1 MVRADM
7 IVHVVRTM
15 NVDPTIDTIIA
26 DFRATMSE
34 LKCASSER
42 LLRLGMSMAQLNI
55 MYTLHRHGEMT
66 MSHLADVLNV
76 SFSSATGLIDRMEE
90 RGFIERI
97 RVPEDR
103 RIVVVRLTAAGEA
116 LLEEVDALSGDLLR
130 QVLVG
135 LEPAQLDGMA
145 QAIADLRAAVEIRH
159 HDGPGPPSHL
169 HASSTIAVDHA
180 RGRRSAGGPAKH
192 WPRPRDQPITE
203 GLTTHGSV
211 PGRRRGVHP
220 YPRRRP
226 GPRPESAGEDGDPL
240 RRHARPV
247 PRRSGPDDRRSG
259 AAHHRDPAVRQRLLR
274 LGHHDLPAD
283 QHDQRPVLGQ
293 ALGHLRPQADLHDR
307 HRHLPDRLGAVRPE
321 SEHGD
326 AHPLPRH
333 PGHRRRVIVPGGTGG
348 HR

>member
-42 LLRLGMSMAQLNI
+42 LLRLGVSMAQLNI
-55 MYTLHRHGEMT
+55 MYTLHRDGEMT

-90 RGFIERI
+90 RDFIQRI

-145 QAIADLRAAVEIRH
+145 QAIADLRAAVGSGTTTAPDRH
-159 HDGPGPPSHL
+159 PISTPAPRSPSTMRGAEGPL
-169 HASSTIAVDHA
+169 
-180 RGRRSAGGPAKH
+180 GGPQSTG
-192 WPRPRDQPITE
+192 RDLATNP
-203 GLTTHGSV
+203 S
-211 PGRRRGVHP
+211 RR
-220 YPRRRP
+220 
-226 GPRPESAGEDGDPL
+226 D
-240 RRHARPV
+240 
-247 PRRSGPDDRRSG
+247 
-259 AAHHRDPAVRQRLLR
+259 
-274 LGHHDLPAD
+274 
-283 QHDQRPVLGQ
+283 
-293 ALGHLRPQADLHDR
+293 
-307 HRHLPDRLGAVRPE
+307 
-321 SEHGD
+321 
-326 AHPLPRH
+326 
-333 PGHRRRVIVPGGTGG
+333 
-348 HR
+348 